1 MGIASLILGIT
12 SMILGFFPLINIVAL
27 IFGICGTTLAVIE
40 LKKIKTRIAIGGLV
54 TSIIG
59 IIISLIII
67 LLMFGTFAGYFI
79 NKHFQEEAYKKAVKI
94 ESSEAPK
101 PLKTFSIDVNPVVK
115 KEKIEFNKVLL
126 AFSDDNLD
134 IELKEKKEIIQNAIF
149 EIFENTNA
157 DDFNHVKSMIDLS
170 EKIKEEVNDNLSSG
184 KISEVYFK
192 H

>member
-1 MGIASLILGIT
+1 
-12 SMILGFFPLINIVAL
+12 
-27 IFGICGTTLAVIE
+27 
-40 LKKIKTRIAIGGLV
+40 
-54 TSIIG
+54 
-59 IIISLIII
+59 
-67 LLMFGTFAGYFI
+67 
-79 NKHFQEEAYKKAVKI
+79 
-94 ESSEAPK
+94 
-101 PLKTFSIDVNPVVK
+101 LKTFSIDVNPVVK

-126 AFSDDNLD
+126 AFSDDNLE